1 MTYQIDCEN
10 DAFMI
15 QSEDEHEVIET
26 TRQHMHEKHD
36 TEVDEDE
43 VRDMMM
49 ET

>member
-1 MTYQIDCEN
+1 MAYQIDCDSHE
-10 DAFMI
+10 FMV

-26 TRQHMHEKHD
+26 AKQHMHDKHGSD
-36 TEVDEDE
+36 VGDDE

>member
-1 MTYQIDCEN
+1 MAYQIDCDN

-26 TRQHMHEKHD
+26 TKEHMHSKHD
-36 TEVDEDE
+36 SDVSDDE
-43 VRDMMM
+43 VREMMM